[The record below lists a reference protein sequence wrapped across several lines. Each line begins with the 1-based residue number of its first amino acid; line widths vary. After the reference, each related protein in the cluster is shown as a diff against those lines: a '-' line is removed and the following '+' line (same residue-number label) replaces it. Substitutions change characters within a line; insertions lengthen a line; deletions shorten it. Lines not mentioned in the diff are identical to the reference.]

1 VSTTEGK
8 DFHRHLKITAP
19 SFDEASGI
27 NSLVWEITASR
38 TKDLAEAW
46 TCTPPTDCQSPIRQL
61 ALAVI
66 SKAGFGFE
74 EHTTHS
80 ARNCGSGKPTANNR
94 MTFERAMNETVNY
107 LIVIM
112 LFPRWCLAKIGL
124 GAASAAHQE
133 LGAYFHEF
141 VSEEQSKVLSME
153 QEGLPQVKG
162 NLLNT
167 LVRETMNGCQPGYSV
182 KESISLS
189 EEELL
194 GNMFIFL
201 LGGHETTAHTMVY
214 GLLLLALY
222 PEVQE
227 SIHSELSDI
236 NVNPSNNDKDDYTS
250 YYDRLPRT
258 HGFIVSEQN
267 SFKRRSE

>member
-27 NSLVWEITASR
+27 NSLVWETTASR

-46 TCTPPTDCQSPIRQL
+46 TSTPPTDCQSPIRQL
-61 ALAVI
+61 ALVVI

-74 EHTTHS
+74 EPTTQS
-80 ARNCGSGKPTANNR
+80 ERKGGLGKPSTNDR
-94 MTFERAMNETVNY
+94 MTFEKAMNETVKY

-112 LFPRWCLAKIGL
+112 LFPRWCLGKIGL
-124 GAASAAHQE
+124 GAASTAHQE

-141 VSEEQSKVLSME
+141 ASEERSKVFSKDE
-153 QEGLPQVKG
+153 KSLPRVRG

-167 LVRETMNGCQPGYSV
+167 LVRETANEGQPSYSV

-227 SIHSELSDI
+227 SIHSELTDVI
-236 NVNPSNNDKDDYTS
+236 NVDASNDNEDDYAS

-258 HGFIVSEQN
+258 QGFIVSEQI
-267 SFKRRSE
+267 S